1 MVFDPSVE
9 SCFWIQRIGEL
20 NDILPVRRS
29 LREGGLKIE
38 G

>member
-9 SCFWIQRIGEL
+9 PWFSILRIGEL
-20 NDILPVRRS
+20 NHFLLVRGS

-38 G
+38 E